1 MSLIFVA
8 VVLAFMAVAG
18 SAFAHLPW
26 NGPNAG
32 CLTLADGFWDNLPD
46 TATAMAANAA
56 NNTCGNK

>member
-1 MSLIFVA
+1 MCLIFVA
-8 VVLAFMAVAG
+8 VVLAFMATAG
-18 SAFAHLPW
+18 AAFAHLPW

-32 CLTLADGFWDNLPD
+32 CLTLADGFWDTLPD

>member
-1 MSLIFVA
+1 MCLILVA

-18 SAFAHLPW
+18 TAFAHTPW

-32 CLTLADGFWDNLPD
+32 CLTVADGFWAGLPI
-46 TATAMAANAA
+46 TATAMAANAS